1 MLLKSKEQIR
11 FIINL
16 IFAVY
21 NCVLGI
27 VSGSIWFL
35 TVGAYYVILS
45 VMRISVIAFSKKAEE
60 SDLFIMKF
68 TGGMLLALSVILGFT
83 VYLSVGQ
90 MGATV
95 HHEIVMI
102 TIALYAFT
110 KLTLAI
116 MGFIKEGKKNS
127 ARLKTLTSITVTDA
141 VVSIYSLQR
150 SMLVTFEGMTVDDIA
165 LFNALS
171 GAGMCIIVIFI
182 GLNLIMKKESKE
194 MAKSKITEGL
204 EKIEKGVVEGYK
216 KIEDGV
222 VEGYKK
228 IEKGVVEGYT
238 KIEDKFVD
246 QYLTRDG
253 ESVKDAKARLRGK
266 KDDN

>member
-1 MLLKSKEQIR
+1 MLLKNKEYIR
-11 FIINL
+11 FAINI
-16 IFAVY
+16 IFAIY

-27 VSGSIWFL
+27 VSDSVWFL
-35 TVGAYYVILS
+35 TVGAYYIILS
-45 VMRISVIAFSKKAEE
+45 VMRISVIAFSKKAE
-60 SDLFIMKF
+60 DADRFIVKF
-68 TGGMLLALSVILGFT
+68 TGGMLFALSVILGFT
-83 VYLSVGQ
+83 VYLSVWQ

-95 HHEIVMI
+95 YHEIVMI

-116 MGFIKEGKKNS
+116 IGFVKNGKKNS

-150 SMLVTFEGMTVDDIA
+150 SMLVTFGGMIIEDIA

-171 GAGMCIIVIFI
+171 GAGMCVIVIFI

-216 KIEDGV
+216 KIED
-222 VEGYKK
+222 
-228 IEKGVVEGYT
+228 
-238 KIEDKFVD
+238 KFVD
-246 QYLTRDG
+246 QYLAREG
-253 ESVKDAKARLRGK
+253 ESVKDAKERLRGK